1 MCPSC
6 GSHDLKRGEQNLWCN
21 ANNRREKSVH
31 TGGKEGGSME
41 GLIWV
46 VELRSAADDW
56 RPFKMY
62 CDKEKAERK
71 LRRLQ
76 QFQSVVLGSAESNW
90 RVSCYARHPECKVT

>member
-1 MCPSC
+1 
-6 GSHDLKRGEQNLWCN
+6 
-21 ANNRREKSVH
+21 
-31 TGGKEGGSME
+31 ME

-71 LRRLQ
+71 LRRLK
-76 QFQSVVLGSAESNW
+76 QFQGDSW
-90 RVSCYARHPECKVT
+90 RLSCYARHPLCKVT